1 MSGTT
6 TFEDDSPPWH
16 ARSGELQPL
25 LYLAMA
31 WSREQPGRIGETA
44 AIAGPTVLG
53 RGEPEPEPGVA
64 VARFER
70 WRPLAAQPTPPLGDS
85 RLSRVQLRMRPLT
98 SSSLAVE
105 NLGRCRMLINGVERN
120 TAEVRVGDTL
130 TLRNTLILT
139 VVRRAAPSTALGG
152 TGPAQA
158 FTFGEPDPHGI
169 VGESAAAWQLRAE
182 LAFAARTDHHVLLR
196 GPSGVGKEL
205 AARTVHAMSSR
216 AGRPLIARN
225 AATFPEGLV
234 DAELFGC
241 AKNYPNVGS
250 PERAGL
256 VGEADGS
263 FLFLDEIGE
272 LAPAM
277 QAHLLRVLDRGGEY
291 QRLGETRL
299 RRSDLRLI
307 AATNRPLTALKHDFT
322 ARFTSR
328 VELPGLEARREDIP
342 LLLRAILRRA
352 ADRDASVHSRF
363 FLSVDD
369 GAREPRVDPALIE
382 ALLRHPFTHHTRELE
397 RIAWRA
403 IATSPGEF
411 VALTPEA
418 EAEMLVAP
426 AAVNPE
432 PAGAARPP
440 VGNDVDLESIDR
452 AQIQAALAAAD
463 GRAAVAAERL
473 GLRNRYVLYR
483 LMKKHGIR
491 QADE

>member
-6 TFEDDSPPWH
+6 TFEDDSPPWY

-25 LYLAMA
+25 LYLAIA

-53 RGEPEPEPGVA
+53 RGEPEPEPGVP

-70 WRPLAAQPTPPLGDS
+70 WRPLVARPTPPLGDS
-85 RLSRVQLRMRPLT
+85 RLSRVQLKLRPLT
-98 SSSLAVE
+98 SGSLAVE

-139 VVRRAAPSTALGG
+139 VVRRTAPSSALGASAQ
-152 TGPAQA
+152 AQA
-158 FTFGEPDPHGI
+158 FVFGEPDPHGI
-169 VGESAAAWQLRAE
+169 VGEGAAAWKLRAE

-352 ADRDASVHSRF
+352 ARDVSVHDRF
-363 FLSVDD
+363 FLPTDD
-369 GAREPRVDPALIE
+369 GAREPRIEPGLIE
-382 ALLRHPFTHHTRELE
+382 ALLRHPFTHHARELE

-411 VALTPEA
+411 VALTPEV
-418 EAEMLVAP
+418 EAELCVAP
-426 AAVNPE
+426 AVASPE
-432 PAGAARPP
+432 PAAAARTP
-440 VGNDVDLESIDR
+440 NDEVDLESIDR

>member
-1 MSGTT
+1 
-6 TFEDDSPPWH
+6 
-16 ARSGELQPL
+16 
-25 LYLAMA
+25 
-31 WSREQPGRIGETA
+31 
-44 AIAGPTVLG
+44 
-53 RGEPEPEPGVA
+53 
-64 VARFER
+64 
-70 WRPLAAQPTPPLGDS
+70 
-85 RLSRVQLRMRPLT
+85 
-98 SSSLAVE
+98 
-105 NLGRCRMLINGVERN
+105 
-120 TAEVRVGDTL
+120 L

-139 VVRRAAPSTALGG
+139 VVRRAAPSSALGG
-152 TGPAQA
+152 TAQAQA
-158 FTFGEPDPHGI
+158 FVFGEPDPHGI
-169 VGESAAAWQLRAE
+169 VGEGAAAWKLRAE

-352 ADRDASVHSRF
+352 ARDVSVHDRF
-363 FLSVDD
+363 FLPTDD
-369 GAREPRVDPALIE
+369 GAREPRIEPGLIE

-411 VALTPEA
+411 VALTPEV
-418 EAEMLVAP
+418 EAELCVAP
-426 AAVNPE
+426 AVASPE
-432 PAGAARPP
+432 PAAAARTP
-440 VGNDVDLESIDR
+440 NDEVDLESIDR